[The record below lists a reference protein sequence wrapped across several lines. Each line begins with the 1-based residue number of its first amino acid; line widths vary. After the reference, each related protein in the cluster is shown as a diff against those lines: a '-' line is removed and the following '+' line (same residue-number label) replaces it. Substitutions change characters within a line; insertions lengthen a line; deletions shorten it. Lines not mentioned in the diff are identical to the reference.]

1 LIAAVENDAAS
12 PHFAAREGVHMRLV
26 ALALTLQPLPTVVFV
41 TERGE
46 IEIEVDTER
55 GAA

>member
-1 LIAAVENDAAS
+1 
-12 PHFAAREGVHMRLV
+12 VHMRLV